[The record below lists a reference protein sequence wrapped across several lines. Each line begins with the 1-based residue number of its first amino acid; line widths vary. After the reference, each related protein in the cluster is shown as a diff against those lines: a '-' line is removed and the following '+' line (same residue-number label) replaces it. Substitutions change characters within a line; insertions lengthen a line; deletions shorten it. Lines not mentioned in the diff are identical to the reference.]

1 MSSYKI
7 NSLGN
12 LELKSRNGSILHK
25 SAVEHE
31 QSVTF
36 SHADDAHL
44 ASLKSLSLANE
55 DLLMHNGTSLNKV
68 SKNDLL
74 SGLASESYVDSAVAG
89 VAPLITSVDLPL
101 SVNSGVLSVELGDL
115 LSQSLAE
122 TTYLSQADAQTTYLS
137 QADASTTYLAQADQF
152 ITSIVEPSQLSVV
165 DGVLNVN
172 LDDYVSSSSLS
183 TTLNDYATTAFVGT
197 EVETAVD
204 GLASIAYVDDQIAN
218 VSSYVDVQIANVSA
232 GGFIS
237 SVGSNLD
244 VTSGELTLGSNVVV
258 KNNGDIDVARISF
271 NGGAYFA
278 PNATTGMIEY
288 NNNYLIHSA
297 SNYADAQMKS
307 YSVFNNF
314 DTVGGKKTS
323 TYYAV
328 VTSTTANNKEVSGT
342 NYVALEIPFSNK
354 SHVKVQLQGNVEVG
368 GVGSD
373 LVGTYSHERFYN
385 LSGFAPN
392 PVVGSDSS
400 NYTGS
405 EYISDLFGGFAHES
419 SKLFVLIN
427 KAGINFSNGSVS
439 MKVEVNEF

>member
-31 QSVTF
+31 QAVTF

-122 TTYLSQADAQTTYLS
+122 STYLSQADASTTYLSQADAQ
-137 QADASTTYLAQADQF
+137 TTYLAQADQF

-204 GLASIAYVDDQIAN
+204 GLASISYVDDQIAN
-218 VSSYVDVQIANVSA
+218 VSGGSSYITSVSDNLSVTAGELSLVDVVLQNGDARVRRLALVDKLNPTSVYGNYVEMMRVENGTPTNKTIGATSYVCLEVPYESDA
-232 GGFIS
+232 GSGAFAYIQ
-237 SVGSNLD
+237 VHGKVDLGIFGSW
-244 VTSGELTLGSNVVV
+244 VTGGYERKAYLQ
-258 KNNGDIDVARISF
+258 VAEIPSEIPD
-271 NGGAYFA
+271 YI
-278 PNATTGMIEY
+278 TE
-288 NNNYLIHSA
+288 
-297 SNYADAQMKS
+297 S
-307 YSVFNNF
+307 YSG
-314 DTVGGKKTS
+314 DT
-323 TYYAV
+323 
-328 VTSTTANNKEVSGT
+328 
-342 NYVALEIPFSNK
+342 
-354 SHVKVQLQGNVEVG
+354 Q
-368 GVGSD
+368 
-373 LVGTYSHERFYN
+373 
-385 LSGFAPN
+385 
-392 PVVGSDSS
+392 
-400 NYTGS
+400 
-405 EYISDLFGGFAHES
+405 ISDMVSVAFETK
-419 SKLFVLIN
+419 KLLVLIN
-427 KAGINFSNGSVS
+427 KLHWASGSLMVKCELFNF
-439 MKVEVNEF
+439 

>member
-31 QSVTF
+31 QAVTF

-122 TTYLSQADAQTTYLS
+122 TTYLSQADASTTYLS
-137 QADASTTYLAQADQF
+137 QADAQTTYLAQADQF

-165 DGVLNVN
+165 NGVLNVN
-172 LDDYVSSSSLS
+172 LDDYVSSSLLS
-183 TTLNDYATTAFVGT
+183 TTLNDYATN
-197 EVETAVD
+197 
-204 GLASIAYVDDQIAN
+204 AYVDDQIAN
-218 VSSYVDVQIANVSA
+218 VSVGA
-232 GGFIS
+232 FIS

-271 NGGAYFA
+271 NGGAYLA
-278 PNATTGMIEY
+278 PNATTGNFEY
-288 NNNYLIHSA
+288 NNNHVIHSA

-385 LSGFAPN
+385 LSGSTPS
-392 PVVGSDSS
+392 PVAGSDNVS
-400 NYTGS
+400 YAGS

>member
-31 QSVTF
+31 QAVTF

-122 TTYLSQADAQTTYLS
+122 STYLSQADAQ
-137 QADASTTYLAQADQF
+137 TTYLAQADQF

-165 DGVLNVN
+165 NGVLNVN
-172 LDDYVSSSSLS
+172 LDDYVSSSLLS
-183 TTLNDYATTAFVGT
+183 TTLNDYATN
-197 EVETAVD
+197 
-204 GLASIAYVDDQIAN
+204 AYVDDQIAN
-218 VSSYVDVQIANVSA
+218 VSVGA
-232 GGFIS
+232 FIS

-258 KNNGDIDVARISF
+258 KNNGDIDVNRISF
-271 NGGAYFA
+271 NGGAYLA

-288 NNNYLIHSA
+288 NNNNLIHSA
-297 SNYADAQMKS
+297 SHYADAQMKS

-439 MKVEVNEF
+439 MKVKVNEF

>member
-31 QSVTF
+31 QAVTF

-122 TTYLSQADAQTTYLS
+122 TTYLSQADASTTYLS
-137 QADASTTYLAQADQF
+137 QADAQTTYLAQADQF

-197 EVETAVD
+197 EVETAID
-204 GLASIAYVDDQIAN
+204 GLASISYVDDQIAN
-218 VSSYVDVQIANVSA
+218 VSVGA
-232 GGFIS
+232 FIS

-271 NGGAYFA
+271 NGGAYLA
-278 PNATTGMIEY
+278 PNATTGNFEY
-288 NNNYLIHSA
+288 NNNHVIHSA
-297 SNYADAQMKS
+297 SHYADAQMKS

-385 LSGFAPN
+385 LSGSTPS
-392 PVVGSDSS
+392 PVAGSDNVS
-400 NYTGS
+400 YAGS

-439 MKVEVNEF
+439 MKVKVNEF

>member
-31 QSVTF
+31 QAVTF

-101 SVNSGVLSVELGDL
+101 SVNSDVLSVELGDL

-122 TTYLSQADAQTTYLS
+122 TTYLSQADASTTYLS
-137 QADASTTYLAQADQF
+137 QADAQTTYLAQADQF

-165 DGVLNVN
+165 NGVLNVN
-172 LDDYVSSSSLS
+172 LDDYVSSSLLS
-183 TTLNDYATTAFVGT
+183 TTLNDYATN
-197 EVETAVD
+197 
-204 GLASIAYVDDQIAN
+204 AYVDDQIAN
-218 VSSYVDVQIANVSA
+218 VSVGA
-232 GGFIS
+232 FIS

-385 LSGFAPN
+385 LSGSTPS
-392 PVVGSDSS
+392 PVAGSDNVS
-400 NYTGS
+400 YAGS

-439 MKVEVNEF
+439 MKVKVNEF